1 MIWLTPTALFA
12 LAAVAAP
19 ILIHI
24 LVQRR
29 AERFS
34 FPTLRFIAPTR
45 LAAVRRH
52 LLEDAALLAVRMA
65 IFAAAVAALAGP
77 LLVTAARHR
86 AWDQRIV
93 RATVVASDVAR
104 AFPASAGTTSEPAS
118 ARLAE
123 AAETRRRQA
132 RDHGPGTVAPYLEK
146 TFDAASL
153 ADGIRRAVAWL
164 DTAPPARRELVV
176 VSPLAIGSLTAA
188 DLAPVPVNVGVRFER
203 RGALPP
209 ARSVDGVSI
218 LTAAGVVRQRVTLS
232 GPQTIVRDTRVDEQV
247 SWPIDVRTAPAS
259 QPAIAAAIA
268 AVQAERVSLPPA
280 NRRARLVVLDVARA
294 SPPNVAQ
301 VPSSNVA
308 QGFSPAIDDAAPIRE
323 AWMADAI
330 ARVAADRELEA
341 VASNVAAGISD
352 PRYAAAPWHAVVR
365 AADGRP
371 LAVAAGSAAPLIFV
385 SGANPE
391 NLVTALLVRAVVN
404 SLADPPNL
412 QAAEVV
418 PIADRVL
425 SEWSRPAPPVTAPR
439 VDTVAE
445 DDRRWLWLTTVVL
458 LAVETWMRRARTT
471 AARED
476 SPETARVA

>member
-1 MIWLTPTALFA
+1 MIWLTPAALFA
-12 LAAVAAP
+12 FAAVAAP

-65 IFAAAVAALAGP
+65 TFAAAVAALAGP

-86 AWDQRIV
+86 VWDQRIV
-93 RATVVASDVAR
+93 RATVVVSDVAR
-104 AFPASAGTTSEPAS
+104 AF
-118 ARLAE
+118 
-123 AAETRRRQA
+123 QA

-146 TFDAASL
+146 TFDAPSL
-153 ADGIRRAVAWL
+153 TDGIRRAVAWL
-164 DTAPPARRELVV
+164 DAVPPARRELVV

-188 DLAPVPVNVGVRFER
+188 DLALLPATVGIRFER
-203 RGALPP
+203 SGALPP

-232 GPQTIVRDTRVDEQV
+232 GPQTIVRDTRIDEQA
-247 SWPIDVRTAPAS
+247 SWPIDVRAAPAS
-259 QPAIAAAIA
+259 QPAIDAAIA
-268 AVQAERVSLPPA
+268 AVRAERVRLPPA
-280 NRRARLVVLDVARA
+280 DRRARLVVLDVARA
-294 SPPNVAQ
+294 SPPSVAQ
-301 VPSSNVA
+301 APPPSVA
-308 QGFSPAIDDAAPIRE
+308 QGLSPAIDDAAPIRE

-330 ARVAADRELEA
+330 ARVAADRELQA

-352 PRYAAAPWHAVVR
+352 PRYAAAPWHTVAL

-391 NLVTALLVRAVVN
+391 DLVTALLMRSVVN
-404 SLADPPNL
+404 SLADPPNF

-418 PIADRVL
+418 PIPDRVL

-439 VDTVAE
+439 VDTVDQ
-445 DDRRWLWLTTVVL
+445 DDRRWLWLTTVLL
-458 LAVETWMRRARTT
+458 LAVEMWMRRARMT

-476 SPETARVA
+476 SPEAARVA